1 MAIRS
6 TTQSW
11 ARSWAF
17 SWTRRLVWA
26 ATFALLIA
34 GGLTT
39 PASAQ
44 EVTLRVHHFLSDKAP
59 AHSKL
64 LAPWAE
70 QVQAQSGGRIKVE
83 IYPRMGLGGKPPE
96 LYRQARDGL
105 VDVVWTLAGYTPGQF
120 PRVEVFELPS
130 VHRGS
135 ARATNL
141 AILETFDF
149 LADDFADVHPLL
161 VHVHA
166 GNAIHLR
173 DRRVDRP
180 EDIVG
185 LRVRTPSRTGAWL
198 LKDVGA
204 AALGM
209 PVPALPK
216 ALDEGSIDGA
226 LVPFEIVPPLKL
238 QERTQYSV
246 EGANGERFGTSVFLL
261 LMNKQRYQSLP
272 GDLQRVIDANSGA
285 ALAGPMGEVWD
296 GVESVGKRLQLESG
310 GEILQLTPDQLQPFN
325 ATAEKITRRW
335 VLETEG
341 LGIDA
346 RGLVQAASAAVDR
359 HSR

>member
-1 MAIRS
+1 MLRRS
-6 TTQSW
+6 CL
-11 ARSWAF
+11 
-17 SWTRRLVWA
+17 RLYAVGLLLLGALNAPA
-26 ATFALLIA
+26 A
-34 GGLTT
+34 
-39 PASAQ
+39 AQ
-44 EVTLRVHHFLSDKAP
+44 EITLRVHHFLSDKAP

-70 QVQAQSGGRIKVE
+70 RVQAQSGGRIQVQ
-83 IYPRMGLGGKPPE
+83 IFPRMGLGGKPPE
-96 LYRQARDGL
+96 LYRQAKDGF

-141 AILETFDF
+141 AIQDTFD
-149 LADDFADVHPLL
+149 AISDDFADVHPLL

-173 DRRVDRP
+173 DRRVSRP

-198 LKDVGA
+198 LNDVGA
-204 AALGM
+204 TALGM

-216 ALDEGSIDGA
+216 ALDAGTVDGA

-238 QERTQYSV
+238 QERTQYSI

-261 LMNKQRYQSLP
+261 LMNKQRYLSLP
-272 GDLQRVIDANSGA
+272 DDLRRVIDANSGA

-296 GVESVGKRLQLESG
+296 GVENVGKRLQLESG
-310 GEILQLTPDQLQPFN
+310 GEILQLSPGQLAPFRD
-325 ATAEKITRRW
+325 TAEKITQRW
-335 VLETEG
+335 VIETEG

-346 RGLVQAASAAVDR
+346 RGLVQAAGAAVER